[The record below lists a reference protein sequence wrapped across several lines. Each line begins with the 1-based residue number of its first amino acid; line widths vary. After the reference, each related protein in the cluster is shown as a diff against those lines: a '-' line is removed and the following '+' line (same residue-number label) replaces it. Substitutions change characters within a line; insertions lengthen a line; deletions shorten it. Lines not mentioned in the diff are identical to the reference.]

1 MQRLIKN
8 TLATTG
14 LTLITLALVA
24 TCFQGECIFIR
35 TVYECLLVNIL
46 IQVGMIF
53 LQNVESKYFI
63 VEVLLQNGYILTI
76 LILAGFLFHWYRSTP
91 IWVLILM
98 GIVIY
103 FISSF
108 INLFRLNED
117 IAYINKQLKE
127 RKQ

>member
-1 MQRLIKN
+1 MQKLIKN

-14 LTLITLALVA
+14 LTLITLAFVA
-24 TCFQGECIFIR
+24 TCFKGECLYVSS
-35 TVYECLLVNIL
+35 VYECLLVNIL
-46 IQVGMIF
+46 IQVGMVF
-53 LQNVESKYFI
+53 LQKIESKSFM
-63 VEVLLQNGYILTI
+63 VEVLLQNGYILCI

-91 IWVLILM
+91 IWVIVLM

-103 FISSF
+103 FISYF

-117 IAYINKQLKE
+117 IEFINKQLKE